1 MMKSKFNIRKIVL
14 YTFLS
19 LFLLYLA
26 NEIYYTINIINYSY
40 IVVGKEILNH
50 SYRLESLGSFEN
62 INFDSVLTIL
72 KLREKNETIGKSYYT
87 PFELKCYK
95 LPDYL
100 LLIKVMS
107 DARGYFTSDEQYLDY
122 KIILEFINS
131 SNKLK
136 KTSIRLINE
145 EYVLIYQKNKS
156 IIIITNKLEK
166 NFKFISWIVY
176 NSGMGH
182 GGKWFLDNTLDYNK
196 ITIDSNFIQKKEP
209 ISNKEVKQLLKEHG
223 FE

>member
-1 MMKSKFNIRKIVL
+1 MKLKFNKRKIVL

-19 LFLLYLA
+19 LFLLFVS
-26 NEIYYTINIINYSY
+26 IIIFYSIFSLKY
-40 IVVGKEILNH
+40 SHIVIGKEILNH
-50 SYRLESLGSFEN
+50 TYRLEALGSFEN

-87 PFELKCYK
+87 PFELRCYK

-107 DARGYFTSDEQYLDY
+107 DAQGFFTSDEQYRDY

-136 KTSIRLINE
+136 KTSIRIINE
-145 EYVLIYQKNKS
+145 EYVLIFQKNKS

-209 ISNKEVKQLLKEHG
+209 ININEVKQLLKEHG